1 MGFLEMGVSIALFL
15 LVTALL
21 FYLVRYSNKRLLG
34 IISGIEEKL
43 SAQER
48 TNRKNSRE
56 LLELKQVF
64 EKKNQSRKNIQES
77 EIEKKTITA
86 VSKA

>member
-1 MGFLEMGVSIALFL
+1 MGFLELGVSIALFL